1 MSAADQNQ
9 TDNARRLAEIDDA
22 PLSHEE
28 YDRMVQQT
36 TTIRVNVVTRDLL
49 KLLLRHSKTAG
60 NISRLLAEMAVER
73 ADRLVEKEPMNWMR
87 RRDLRNAAGAARELI
102 GRGRILR

>member
-1 MSAADQNQ
+1 MSAAD
-9 TDNARRLAEIDDA
+9 DAPA

-49 KLLLRHSKTAG
+49 KLLLRHSSTAG

-73 ADRLVEKEPMNWMR
+73 ADLLIKEARMDWTR
-87 RRDLRNAAGAARELI
+87 RRDLSNAAGAARELI
-102 GRGRILR
+102 GRGRILRR

>member
-1 MSAADQNQ
+1 MEDISTAVTIRD
-9 TDNARRLAEIDDA
+9 R

-36 TTIRVNVVTRDLL
+36 TTIRVNLVTRDLL
-49 KLLLRHSKTAG
+49 KLLLRHSSTAG

-73 ADRLVEKEPMNWMR
+73 ADLLIKEASMDWTR
-87 RRDLRNAAGAARELI
+87 RRDLRHAAGAARELI